1 MKKSRHNE
9 NKNITEILYG
19 IDSAVGRGIHLLQNT
34 RQNAHIFGDKNS
46 PSIIIEFEVF
56 RSNFISLIKSGKT
69 IKFITEITKD
79 NLEYCKALMG
89 IVTQLRHLDGLR
101 GGIALNES
109 EYVSTTTLNE
119 KELLTVIF
127 YSNEEEVA
135 QFGHYIYDTL
145 WEKAIPAKTRIR
157 EIEENTKREIIKVIQ
172 DPEEANQL
180 FLNLVKQADEEIH
193 ILFPSYKIIEWYQ
206 RNGTLNTLVEKSNG
220 LEVRVLVKEDL
231 KLPPSQQNDRLYDN
245 NQVFDHSKIQL
256 LTTSL
261 IESKIMVIIVD
272 KEESLSMEIR
282 DKKEEEKED
291 NEIAFGLATY
301 SNSQATILSHY
312 SLFEMLWIKANM

>member
-79 NLEYCKALMG
+79 NLEYCKALME

-135 QFGHYIYDTL
+135 QFGHYIFDTL

-180 FLNLVKQADEEIH
+180 FLNLVKQANEEIH
-193 ILFPSYKIIEWYQ
+193 ILFPGYKILEWYQ
-206 RNGTLNTLVEKSNG
+206 RNGTLNTLVEQSNG
-220 LEVRVLVKEDL
+220 LEVRFLVKEDL

-245 NQVFDHSKIQL
+245 NQVFDHNKIQL